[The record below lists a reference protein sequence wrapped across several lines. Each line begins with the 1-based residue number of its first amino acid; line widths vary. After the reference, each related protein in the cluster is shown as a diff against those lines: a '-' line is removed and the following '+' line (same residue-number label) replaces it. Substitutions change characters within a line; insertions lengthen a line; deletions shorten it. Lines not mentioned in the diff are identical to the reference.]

1 MLFSK
6 NDDKR
11 YTMMCKEFDEEFPK
25 PTRDDTKLYRTMYLV
40 FYMLACKENFFQN
53 NFKYYDEYAQ
63 FAATTIYTRFL
74 KKLERGERVK
84 SLLNYAKASQ
94 RFLKTMF
101 QNAEFET
108 IIGPEQGVNTFDLSA
123 KMQAAVKSDYRD
135 GLVEDIEVTLERVGT
150 IVEDV
155 IDDLALD
162 LSPLDRHRVYIS
174 SLLTFLNSITL
185 NRSLKAQ
192 LNKSKKNLDDSLFL
206 EALANERE
214 KPPILW
220 DLNSSMSSIIKIVVN
235 KTRKDLSEE
244 LNNMIKDHTL
254 PDDIVDL
261 ILANN
266 YNEGRLC
273 VEKEEDYD

>member
-1 MLFSK
+1 
-6 NDDKR
+6 
-11 YTMMCKEFDEEFPK
+11 MMCKEFDEEFPK

-108 IIGPEQGVNTFDLSA
+108 IIGPEQGVNTFDLFA

-135 GLVEDIEVTLERVGT
+135 GLVEDIEITLEGVGT

-174 SLLTFLNSITL
+174 SLLTFLNNITL